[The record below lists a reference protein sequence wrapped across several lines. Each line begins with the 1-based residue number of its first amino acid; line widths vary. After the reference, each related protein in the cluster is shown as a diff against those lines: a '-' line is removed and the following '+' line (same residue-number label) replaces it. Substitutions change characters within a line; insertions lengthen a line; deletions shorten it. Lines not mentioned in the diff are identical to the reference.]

1 MVRPPMKMKI
11 GDMVRNVEKLHRHVG
26 IAAAGEPPI
35 SPGHVGL
42 VVSQIPEGG
51 AGPLHSYVDV
61 LFSVDGR
68 LVQSGYHSAGHFKV
82 IA

>member
-1 MVRPPMKMKI
+1 MKI
-11 GDMVRNVEKLHRHVG
+11 GDMVRNVVKLYIDDHLP
-26 IAAAGEPPI
+26 ADPPI
-35 SPGHVGL
+35 STGHVGL

-61 LFSVDGR
+61 LLSVDGR

>member
-1 MVRPPMKMKI
+1 MKV

-26 IAAAGEPPI
+26 FAMADELPIA
-35 SPGHVGL
+35 PGHVGL
-42 VVSQIPEGG
+42 VVSQIPEGR
-51 AGPLHSYVDV
+51 AGLLHSYIDV
-61 LFSVDGR
+61 LLSVKGR

>member
-1 MVRPPMKMKI
+1 MMRPPLNMTI
-11 GDMVRNVEKLHRHVG
+11 GDMVRNVVKLYRHGGV
-26 IAAAGEPPI
+26 AKDPPI

-61 LFSVDGR
+61 LLSVDGR
-68 LVQSGYHSAGHFKV
+68 LVQSGYHVTGHFKV

>member
-1 MVRPPMKMKI
+1 MMRPPLKMKI
-11 GDMVRNVEKLHRHVG
+11 GDMVRNVVKLYIDDHLP
-26 IAAAGEPPI
+26 ADPPI

-68 LVQSGYHSAGHFKV
+68 LVQSGYHVTGHFKV